1 MSPTF
6 PLLSLSALPAA
17 TQGFRGRSTVEPGA
31 ASIVPGKA
39 TLTLQFRDP
48 SAEQQA
54 LFHDTA
60 RELIDAAA
68 AAVDSH
74 RVRVEPR
81 WRGGGAAFQG
91 LAPAL
96 MDAGLQSHVEA
107 AAEQHAPGN
116 WMSMPSGAGHDAQ
129 TIALVMPAAMLF
141 VPSIGGLSHVFDE
154 NTDDDDLVL

>member
-1 MSPTF
+1 MSPNL
-6 PLLSLSALPAA
+6 PSLPALLAA
-17 TQGFRGRSTVEPGA
+17 TRGVRARSTVEPGA

-68 AAVDSH
+68 AAVGSH

-96 MDAGLQSHVEA
+96 MQRCLTA
-107 AAEQHAPGN
+107 
-116 WMSMPSGAGHDAQ
+116 
-129 TIALVMPAAMLF
+129 
-141 VPSIGGLSHVFDE
+141 
-154 NTDDDDLVL
+154 

>member
-1 MSPTF
+1 MP
-6 PLLSLSALPAA
+6 SLSALPAA

-68 AAVDSH
+68 GAVDSH

-141 VPSIGGLSHVFDE
+141 VPSIGGLSHVLEE